1 MNSESLSSRRS
12 QAAFSLDSPITV
24 IKGISGVRAGALR
37 SLGIE
42 SPRDLLAH
50 YPRRYLD
57 MSRVSTCADARI
69 SDSCT
74 VVGTVYE
81 VKVKRPKNLVL
92 TEITINDGTGTF
104 IVTCF
109 RQPWWGSKLSRGSR
123 IAVSGTV
130 EFNFGFKRMTNPLI
144 EVIEDPAQEV
154 TGAIVPV
161 HPASEKLPANTMR
174 KLVSAALDM
183 SVGLEDPLP
192 LDLRTRYRLMSRAS
206 ALRCIHFP
214 RTMDES
220 TAARRRLAYEEVL
233 MLELHLMR
241 SHVAQAARQQ
251 AMTHVVDGPCCTALR
266 QAIPFELTS
275 EQQDAVRDILG
286 HMSRP
291 CAMHHMLL
299 GDVGTGKTAVAA
311 FALAAVADSGTQ
323 ALMMAPT
330 EVLARQYARSLGAWF
345 DAAGISWGV
354 LTGSTDSDARAALL
368 DRLASGELS
377 VLFGTHALIEP
388 EVQPKCCSLVVIDE
402 QQRFG
407 VAQRNALIEKGRAA
421 DVLSLTATPIPRSLA
436 LATYGD
442 MTLSYL
448 RSKPHEHAATATK
461 VLSYS
466 QIGEAYEA
474 ARNALDAGRQV
485 YVVCPLVGQSHSQK
499 DGAAAERRNDSTD
512 SRSSQEGE
520 QYVYA
525 SIAIED
531 VADFQNDDTRAAI
544 EQARFLEQKIFCGY
558 QVGVLHGRMKGP
570 EKQAAMADFAE
581 GRTQV
586 LVATTVIEVGVDVPN
601 ATVMVIQDADRFG
614 LAQLHQLRGRVGRGQ
629 AAGEVFLVSGSKAPL
644 ALERLSAMERISD
657 GFELAEYDLSLRR
670 EGDIL
675 GNRQHGASTLKLV
688 NVVRDAALIE
698 AAHADARAL
707 LDADP
712 DLTQP
717 EHRALRY
724 EVARAFPEQAQ
735 RKED

>member
-1 MNSESLSSRRS
+1 M
-12 QAAFSLDSPITV
+12 
-24 IKGISGVRAGALR
+24 RAGSLR
-37 SLGIE
+37 SLGIATL
-42 SPRDLLAH
+42 RDLLSH
-50 YPRRYLD
+50 YPRRYID
-57 MSRVSTCADARI
+57 MSRLVTCAEARI
-69 SDSCT
+69 SDACT
-74 VVGTVYE
+74 IVASVYD

-92 TEITINDGTGTF
+92 TEITINDGTGTL

-109 RQPWWGSKLSRGSR
+109 RQPWWGQKLSKGSR

-144 EVIEDPAQEV
+144 EVIEDASQEV
-154 TGAIVPV
+154 TGTIVPV
-161 HPASEKLPANTMR
+161 HPASEKLPATMMR

-183 SVGLEDPLP
+183 SFGLEDPLP
-192 LDLRTRYRLMSRAS
+192 LPLRTRYRLMSRAS

-214 RTMDES
+214 QTMQES
-220 TAARRRLAYEEVL
+220 AMARRRLAYEEVL
-233 MLELHLMR
+233 MLELHLIR
-241 SHVAQAARQQ
+241 SHALQASHAD
-251 AMTHVVDGPCCTALR
+251 ATHHVVDGACVSALR
-266 QAIPFELTS
+266 DAVPFELTE
-275 EQQDAVRDILG
+275 EQGVAVADILAR
-286 HMSRP
+286 MSAP
-291 CAMHHMLL
+291 SAMHHMLL

-311 FALAAVADSGTQ
+311 FALAAVADTNSQ

-345 DAAGISWGV
+345 DMAGVSWDI
-354 LTGSTDSDARAALL
+354 LTGSVGDE
-368 DRLASGELS
+368 DRTRILERLSSGELH

-388 EVQPKCCSLVVIDE
+388 DVKPARCSLVVIDE

-407 VAQRNALIEKGRAA
+407 VAQRNALIAKGQAP

-442 MTLSYL
+442 MSLSYL
-448 RSKPHEHAATATK
+448 HCRPHAHAATTTK
-461 VLSYS
+461 VLSYA

-474 ARNALDAGRQV
+474 AREALDAGRQV
-485 YVVCPLVGQSHSQK
+485 YVVCPLVGQSHGKK
-499 DGAAAERRNDSTD
+499 DEEAAKRRK
-512 SRSSQEGE
+512 SSDATRAADEGE

-531 VADFQNDDTRAAI
+531 DADYQGDDSHAAI
-544 EQARFLEQKIFCGY
+544 EQARFLAQKIFCGY
-558 QVGVLHGRMKGP
+558 EVGVLHGRMKSA

-614 LAQLHQLRGRVGRGQ
+614 LAQLHQLRGRVGRGE
-629 AAGEVFLVSGSKAPL
+629 AAGEVYLVSGSKAPV
-644 ALERLSAMERISD
+644 ALERLSAMERIED

-698 AAHADARAL
+698 AAHEDAREL
-707 LDADP
+707 LASDP
-712 DLTQP
+712 DLSHP
-717 EHRALRY
+717 DHRALRY
-724 EVARAFPEQAQ
+724 EVSRAFPELSQ
-735 RKED
+735 RKDD